1 MDNWSYI
8 NYDDLIHSIINGN
21 HSIQQQFSI
30 NSLDNTKT
38 KHLSFINYLL
48 SYDNENKENILEIL
62 YMIYSNLHQ
71 EIKNLNNNECVKN
84 MINRIKDEWFIEEN
98 IKVIPDNIINYDY
111 FNNNSIAIKEYND
124 ICNECDNI
132 YSLCRNEGD
141 IPYESRLTG
150 SLPMVRYVESIDII
164 LHEALEKISQ
174 QIEITKKLI
183 KFFNGTYVALLLDLS
198 IKHKPL
204 YNLLDNNNEIINVP
218 DNIHIIYS
226 NYLYIHN
233 LLHKQTIQNIKYLNE
248 IISDIKVRINK
259 IKGLKGNIET
269 LSNISKKLPNEKEE
283 YENEKE
289 IEKEIYKGS
298 NNKIEE
304 LSGGKIS
311 GKLLSFF

>member
-48 SYDNENKENILEIL
+48 SYDNVNKENILEIL

-84 MINRIKDEWFIEEN
+84 MINRIKDEWFIEGN

-269 LSNISKKLPNEKEE
+269 LSKIDKHHNQTRNTNPNQ
-283 YENEKE
+283 
-289 IEKEIYKGS
+289 
-298 NNKIEE
+298 
-304 LSGGKIS
+304 
-311 GKLLSFF
+311 